1 MKITDIIVR
10 GIEKN
15 DSDLKTSNKS
25 FSYISDEDVFYSYNE
40 KIAYMCRD
48 TNAMFIYGLTAKY
61 KNFYSKATSNHFS
74 KILNYC
80 NENEIDNQ
88 ILS

>member
-1 MKITDIIVR
+1 MKIKDIIIR

-25 FSYISDEDVFYSYNE
+25 FSYISDDDAFYSYNE

-61 KNFYSKATSNHFS
+61 KNFFSNTTSKHFS
-74 KILNYC
+74 KILNVC
-80 NENEIDNQ
+80 NEKEIDNQ
-88 ILS
+88 ILF